1 VTDKEIMERAF
12 WKQFPPEDVVLE
24 AIRLA
29 REDERE
35 RLKLD
40 ALRAEERRRI
50 HALVDELK
58 AKIG

>member
-12 WKQFPPEDVVLE
+12 RKQFPPESVVLE

-35 RLKLD
+35 RLKPEI
-40 ALRAEERRRI
+40 LRTEERKRI
-50 HALVDELK
+50 HGLIDEFK
-58 AKIG
+58 ARIG